1 VPQLGWC
8 SVLASTQHTAR
19 TPLLPLSFQLNGLG
33 LVGSADFA
41 DRDLD
46 LGLLGLGLDLEGA
59 LSRRYHPLLGLDFR
73 LALHNLGLALPLGG
87 GARLPGRLDLGLL
100 YLDLQ
105 AFDSLRLWY

>member
-1 VPQLGWC
+1 MPQLGWC

-46 LGLLGLGLDLEGA
+46 LGLREERQGDLAAQRDEVA
-59 LSRRYHPLLGLDFR
+59 RRRRED
-73 LALHNLGLALPLGG
+73 LAADRPDV
-87 GARLPGRLDLGLL
+87 PP
-100 YLDLQ
+100 
-105 AFDSLRLWY
+105 